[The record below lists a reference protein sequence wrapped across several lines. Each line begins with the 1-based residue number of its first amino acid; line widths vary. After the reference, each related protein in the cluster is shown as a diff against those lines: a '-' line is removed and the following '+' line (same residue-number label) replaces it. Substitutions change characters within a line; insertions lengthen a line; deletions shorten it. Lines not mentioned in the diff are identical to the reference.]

1 MHGQSETATTPEEY
15 IAELDSPRKEQ
26 IQQLHDLI
34 HQQAPSLEPHI
45 DMGAIGYGRMHYVYE
60 SGREGDCA
68 VIGLASNKRAIS
80 LYFSTLGPDGD
91 YLPASFKDR
100 LPRAD
105 VGKSC
110 VRFTTLDKVDT
121 DVLKEMVAAASA
133 STLNPRS

>member
-1 MHGQSETATTPEEY
+1 MHGRSETAATPEEY

-34 HQQAPSLEPHI
+34 RREAPSLEPHI
-45 DMGAIGYGRMHYVYE
+45 DMGAIGYGRMHYVYK

-80 LYFSTLGPDGD
+80 LYFNTQAPDGG
-91 YLPASFKDR
+91 YLAASFEDR

-105 VGKSC
+105 VGKGC
-110 VRFTTLDKVDT
+110 VRFTALDTVDT
-121 DVLKEMVAAASA
+121 EVLREMVAAATA

>member
-34 HQQAPSLEPHI
+34 REQAPSLEPHI
-45 DMGAIGYGRMHYVYE
+45 DTGAIGYGRMHYVYK

-121 DVLKEMVAAASA
+121 DVLKEMVAAATA